1 MRAFGAKCQGGHLV
15 FTTPESKLVRNDNG
29 ALGSFSPL
37 HRSLESCC
45 AHTFADLSAVEAEHS
60 EKLAYDIHESTGL
73 LKWLG
78 PVFDP
83 NETSEEE
90 RQSSSTGSSSRE
102 KNAKPNKA
110 VEELVVA
117 DMLRT
122 RDAGSALKEVTFPG
136 EKGPRHWIR
145 PFGELLYRGK
155 LPRPGSFGVAYV
167 VSQKNDGS
175 LLHYMQFGQVLET
188 DGRGRYVFWAPR
200 IQDPSRAP
208 VRISLHPS
216 RFAPALIDEKEG
228 MTLPKV
234 TWVFKGGKRTE
245 KKSSKNVTSTKSTI
259 KKEETPSTEE
269 ALSDDMIQRLKRA
282 AHTCEDHMDAKELV
296 KEVTAALKSERGK
309 RKILRKG
316 SKLDAASLKEI
327 RDSAEALKQRMYTIR
342 KQVEATREQLKHED
356 PTCAKDLQEV
366 LVQEEADRC
375 RHDALGQIRQENVAL
390 RKAVLH
396 GNEWEARRAIASL
409 IASYGDVLDQERS
422 PSAKK
427 TLREWENH
435 MKRCQVKILAPSE
448 RNRALPA
455 DLVRAEME
463 AASGGYGFSKAAEA
477 KLLSDCSQVKSSK
490 IIRGLLRDKKLEHD
504 VHEWEEIKNGLAQEK
519 NSSKTRIHAIR
530 CEKNIDTLLESA
542 RTKGCRELLL
552 EALRKTGSRP
562 DRSHNATDL
571 GKHFSLKVAAA
582 QKSKNPES
590 LRSIKEVLKNSKI
603 YDCLDA
609 LHLPDLDLREE
620 DEIKAREEGKDSAT
634 TDPFSPDEHALLKSC
649 DEIEDVELM
658 LPKVLR
664 GDAAQKKTALQD
676 LLKRLQEVSPPNST
690 QSCKVAAE
698 KLLAA
703 AG

>member
-1 MRAFGAKCQGGHLV
+1 MRDV
-15 FTTPESKLVRNDNG
+15 NG

-37 HRSLESCC
+37 HRSLKSCC
-45 AHTFADLSAVEAEHS
+45 AHSFADLSAVEAEHS
-60 EKLAYDIHESTGL
+60 EKLAYAIHESTGL

-83 NETSEEE
+83 NETSAEE
-90 RQSSSTGSSSRE
+90 RRSSSTGSSSRGKNE
-102 KNAKPNKA
+102 KPKKG

-122 RDAGSALKEVTFPG
+122 RDTGSALKEVTFSG

-155 LPRPGSFGVAYV
+155 TPRPGSFGVAYV
-167 VSQKNDGS
+167 VSKKPDGS

-188 DGRGRYVFWAPR
+188 DGRGRYVFWAPH

-208 VRISLHPS
+208 SRISLHPS
-216 RFAPALIDEKEG
+216 RFAPVLIDEQEG

-234 TWVFKGGKRTE
+234 TWAFNGGERTE
-245 KKSSKNVTSTKSTI
+245 KNSSKKIASTDSSK
-259 KKEETPSTEE
+259 KKEETSSKED
-269 ALSDDMIQRLKRA
+269 ALSNDMIRRLIRA
-282 AHTCEDHMDAKELV
+282 AHTCEHRMDAKELLN
-296 KEVTAALKSERGK
+296 EVMAALKSESGQRS
-309 RKILRKG
+309 ILHKG
-316 SKLDAASLKEI
+316 SKLNAASLKEI
-327 RDSAEALKQRMYTIR
+327 SDSAKALKQRMYTIR

-375 RHDALGQIRQENVAL
+375 RHDAFGQIGQENVAL
-390 RKAVLH
+390 RKTVLH

-409 IASYGDVLDQERS
+409 IASYGDVLDEEKS
-422 PSAKK
+422 PSEKK
-427 TLREWENH
+427 TLRDWEDY
-435 MKRCQVKILAPSE
+435 MKRCQVKILAPNE

-455 DLVRAEME
+455 LLVRAEME

-477 KLLSDCSQVKSSK
+477 KLLNDCSQVKSSK
-490 IIRGLLRDKKLEHD
+490 IIRSLLRDKKLEHN
-504 VHEWEEIKNGLAQEK
+504 VHEWEEIKNGLAEEK
-519 NSSKTRIHAIR
+519 TSSKTRIHAIL
-530 CEKNIDTLLESA
+530 CENSIDALVESV

-562 DRSHNATDL
+562 DRSDNATDL
-571 GKHFSLKVAAA
+571 GKHFSLKVVAV
-582 QKSKNPES
+582 QKSQNLES

-603 YDCLDA
+603 HDCLDA

-620 DEIKAREEGKDSAT
+620 DEIKAREEGNDSAT
-634 TDPFSPDEHALLKSC
+634 TSPFSPDEAAFLKSC
-649 DEIEDVELM
+649 GKIDDEAIELL
-658 LPKVLR
+658 LPKVLG

-676 LLKRLQEVSPPNST
+676 LLKHLQEVAPSNST
-690 QSCKVAAE
+690 QSCKVATE
-698 KLLAA
+698 KLLNATR
-703 AG
+703 